1 MHSLNGGGGARRP
14 ERLETFDS
22 FTDADDQPVEFSGAL
37 VSLGFLKA
45 AIGRRR
51 RFWGVMAVV
60 GFLLGAGFYVMS
72 PHGYQASTSLL
83 LTPGPYENI
92 NTAANDDQAMAESR
106 AVAGLA
112 VQKLGLKQTAGS
124 FLATYKVAPITERV
138 ITITASGP
146 SGNQAILNAQAVA
159 AAFLQFR
166 ADEMQAEQKL
176 LLASLDQQVSQARQ
190 RLSSIGTQISQL
202 SGQST
207 SPEQQSQLQNLR
219 TERTQVTAQML
230 NLQQAATSNQTVIQP
245 ATAAAVKGSV
255 VMDSATLLAHSR
267 LKPLILYAAVGLIGG
282 LVLGISIVMIQAL
295 ISDRLRRRDD
305 IAQAIGAPV
314 KLSVGAGGAN
324 RWLAGRRGSAA
335 SRDADVQRIAA
346 YLGRVVPRNR
356 SGLAALAVVS
366 VDDPQA
372 AAMSLVS
379 LAVSC
384 AQQGRQVVLADLA
397 GDGPAASILGASDAG
412 IRTVTADGA
421 HLVLAVPERDDVS
434 PVGPL
439 SRSPEQHSPFTDA
452 VIGACAGADLLLTLA
467 TLDPSVGGDH
477 LSTWAAEAVAVVTAG
492 RSSWAK
498 IEGSGEMIRLSG
510 ARLVSAVLVGADKT
524 DESLGLTYTV
534 ESGSDPEVVK
544 QGSPS
549 AGNGFMA
556 AVDEGRGRHRP
567 RTGLA
572 RPTE

>member
-1 MHSLNGGGGARRP
+1 MHSLNGGGGAGRP
-14 ERLETFDS
+14 EWLETFDS
-22 FTDADDQPVEFSGAL
+22 FTDADDQPAEFPAAL

-45 AIGRRR
+45 AIRRRR
-51 RFWGVMAVV
+51 RFWGVLAIV
-60 GFLLGAGFYVMS
+60 GFLLGTGFYVMS

-83 LTPGPYENI
+83 LTPGPYENF

-112 VQKLGLKQTAGS
+112 VQKLGLKQSAGS

-176 LLASLDQQVSQARQ
+176 LLASLNQQVSQVRQ
-190 RLSSIGTQISQL
+190 HLSSISTQISQL
-202 SGQST
+202 SGQSA
-207 SPEQQSQLQNLR
+207 SPAQQSQLQNLR
-219 TERTQVTAQML
+219 TERTQATDRLV

-255 VMDSATLLAHSR
+255 VMDSATLLPHSR
-267 LKPLILYAAVGLIGG
+267 LKPLVMYAAIGLIGG
-282 LVLGISIVMIQAL
+282 LFLGITIVVVQAL
-295 ISDRLRRRDD
+295 VSDRLRRRDD

-314 KLSVGAGGAN
+314 KLSVGAVGAN
-324 RWLAGRRGSAA
+324 RRLAGRSSAA
-335 SRDADVQRIAA
+335 GRDADVQRIAA
-346 YLGRVVPRNR
+346 YLGRVVPGKRG
-356 SGLAALAVVS
+356 GLAALAVVS
-366 VDDPQA
+366 VDAPQA

-379 LAVSC
+379 LAESY

-397 GDGPAASILGASDAG
+397 TDAPAAKIRGARDAG
-412 IRTVTADGA
+412 IKTVTADGA
-421 HLVLAVPERDDVS
+421 RIVVAVPEPDDVS
-434 PVGPL
+434 PIGPL
-439 SRSPEQHSPFTDA
+439 SRAPEQHSPFTDA
-452 VIGACAGADLLLTLA
+452 VIAACSRADLLLTLA

-477 LSTWAAEAVAVVTAG
+477 LSTWAADAVAIVTAG
-492 RSSWAK
+492 RSSWAR
-498 IEGSGEMIRLSG
+498 IEGAGEMIRLSG

-524 DESLGLTYTV
+524 DESLGVTYTV
-534 ESGSDPEVVK
+534 ESGSDPDAMN

-549 AGNGFMA
+549 DGNGFMA
-556 AVDEGRGRHRP
+556 AIDEGRGRHRP
-567 RTGLA
+567 RTGLS

>member
-1 MHSLNGGGGARRP
+1 
-14 ERLETFDS
+14 
-22 FTDADDQPVEFSGAL
+22 
-37 VSLGFLKA
+37 
-45 AIGRRR
+45 
-51 RFWGVMAVV
+51 
-60 GFLLGAGFYVMS
+60 
-72 PHGYQASTSLL
+72 
-83 LTPGPYENI
+83 
-92 NTAANDDQAMAESR
+92 
-106 AVAGLA
+106 
-112 VQKLGLKQTAGS
+112 
-124 FLATYKVAPITERV
+124 
-138 ITITASGP
+138 
-146 SGNQAILNAQAVA
+146 
-159 AAFLQFR
+159 
-166 ADEMQAEQKL
+166 
-176 LLASLDQQVSQARQ
+176 
-190 RLSSIGTQISQL
+190 
-202 SGQST
+202 
-207 SPEQQSQLQNLR
+207 
-219 TERTQVTAQML
+219 ML

-314 KLSVGAGGAN
+314 
-324 RWLAGRRGSAA
+324 RLAGRRGSAA